1 MLVAFCLTN
10 NIIVIVMI
18 GAICF
23 FMPKFWIHMQKK
35 FRISKFESQLVDTLV
50 MMSSALR
57 SGMNVM
63 QAIELIEKEQVPPTS
78 QEFGLVLRQYK
89 VGVHLEQA
97 LENLADRIKLDDLS
111 IWVICMNIV
120 LSAGGNLTEM
130 LDTLAE
136 VIRERKKLDLKIK
149 STTAQGKLQAAVV
162 TLLPTGLGL
171 MMYWMDEA
179 MMMRMFTTT
188 LGMVMLGVMVTL
200 QIAGFLMI
208 RKIATLEH

>member
-1 MLVAFCLTN
+1 
-10 NIIVIVMI
+10 
-18 GAICF
+18 
-23 FMPKFWIHMQKK
+23 
-35 FRISKFESQLVDTLV
+35 
-50 MMSSALR
+50 
-57 SGMNVM
+57 
-63 QAIELIEKEQVPPTS
+63 
-78 QEFGLVLRQYK
+78 
-89 VGVHLEQA
+89 
-97 LENLADRIKLDDLS
+97 
-111 IWVICMNIV
+111 
-120 LSAGGNLTEM
+120 M

-149 STTAQGKLQAAVV
+149 STTAQGKLQAVVV

-171 MMYWMDEA
+171 IMYWMDEA